1 MHMLAGVIALL
12 AGCDTARVVEREKN
26 AIEPAPAQGAE
37 AKVTPRPATSESEA
51 LLNYFEQV
59 RKLPAAELAKESENA
74 RKLFARVRT
83 DAVRMRYA
91 MLLGAPAAAP
101 GDDVRAIELLEPLLK
116 TADGGMRALAALLS
130 LQIQEQ
136 RRAHALQQKL
146 DALMS
151 LDKNMIERGRTAP

>member
-1 MHMLAGVIALL
+1 
-12 AGCDTARVVEREKN
+12 
-26 AIEPAPAQGAE
+26 
-37 AKVTPRPATSESEA
+37 
-51 LLNYFEQV
+51 
-59 RKLPAAELAKESENA
+59 
-74 RKLFARVRT
+74 
-83 DAVRMRYA
+83 MRYA